1 MRRGVV
7 KNAALERSRSSSVRR
22 SAARN
27 ARICASVL
35 FAVLGISEV
44 GAQVNAATAEDERN
58 AGAQP
63 IEEIT
68 VVGRRHLRELRL
80 EVQTSKELVYDLFNS
95 LNSREEFDIHCHDG
109 TRTGTRTVRRVCR
122 PQFTDDA
129 TREAAQLYLYFMR
142 LGVGNAEAAAR
153 GHMAMLPLKEQQLL
167 TEMQRLARENREFR
181 RAIAKYQAVEA
192 RYDGA
197 RREVPIR
204 AVTSIVD
211 AAPRLRH
218 SLRQDRIAA
227 PRPVALAP
235 PEAPPSEG
243 WVQLRYTVSADGTTT
258 DVRAVDAVPPGL
270 SASGAAMAAQLWT
283 FEAATEDAV
292 PIDWHH
298 NLAVVVFSR
307 DAEYDGSIE
316 FAEAYED
323 VAALIASGQY
333 GDAKSRNELMQ
344 RVDATT
350 LEEIALGQMQL
361 AAIEHAAGDPH
372 AALDAIRRA
381 TAAGVTAL
389 ADEELKLAL
398 EHRFALELEL
408 GRAADALQTYERRE
422 ELAHVGSRD
431 ALARQGAALK
441 QGLAAPDATQ
451 AVRGR
456 LATNGAWEYAP
467 HWATFELSNVE
478 GTGESLDVE
487 CHRRKAELPF
497 EPNAQITIPPAW
509 GACVLTLRGQPD
521 TTFTLYEFL
530 EPAPR
535 IETD

>member
-1 MRRGVV
+1 M
-7 KNAALERSRSSSVRR
+7 
-22 SAARN
+22 
-27 ARICASVL
+27 L
-35 FAVLGISEV
+35 FAALGISEV
-44 GAQVNAATAEDERN
+44 GAQADAATAEDERN
-58 AGAQP
+58 AAAEP

-95 LNSREEFDIHCHDG
+95 LNSRDEFDIHCHDG
-109 TRTGTRTVRRVCR
+109 ARTGTRTVRRVCR

-129 TREAAQLYLYFMR
+129 TREAGQLYLYFLRHGM
-142 LGVGNAEAAAR
+142 GNAEFAAR
-153 GHMAMLPLKEQQLL
+153 GVITMLPLKEQQLV

-181 RAIAKYQAVEA
+181 RAIANYQAVAA

-204 AVTSIVD
+204 AATSIVD
-211 AAPRLRH
+211 AAPPLRH
-218 SLRQDRIAA
+218 SLRRDRIVV
-227 PRPVALAP
+227 PSPVVLAP
-235 PEAPPSEG
+235 PEAPLSEG

-258 DVRAVDAVPPGL
+258 DVRAVDTVPPGL
-270 SASGAAMAAQLWT
+270 SPSGAVMAAQRWT
-283 FEAATEDAV
+283 FEAATQDAV

-333 GDAKSRNELMQ
+333 GDARSRNELMQ
-344 RVDATT
+344 RADATT

-389 ADEELKLAL
+389 AHEELKLAL

-408 GRAADALQTYERRE
+408 GRTGDALQTYERRE
-422 ELAHVGSRD
+422 ALARVGSRD
-431 ALARQGAALK
+431 PLAQQGAALK
-441 QGLAAPDATQ
+441 QALAAPNATQ

-456 LATNGAWEYAP
+456 IAANGGWEYAP
-467 HWATFELSNVE
+467 LWTTFELADVQGSAENLE
-478 GTGESLDVE
+478 VE
-487 CHRRKAELPF
+487 CHRRKTEMPF
-497 EPNAQITIPPAW
+497 QPNAQITIPPAW

-535 IETD
+535 IETE